1 MMIFILHFYIFTMKK
16 FNRIFGIDVSKDTL
30 DIFESSKDHFC
41 QIPNTEKS
49 ILKWIKKIDLLT
61 DLVVFEPTGS
71 YSHRL
76 LHLLSD
82 REISIVL
89 VNPVQSNAF
98 TKAQGIIS
106 KNDKQAAKTLALMGQ
121 SLDLPLFK
129 KSNNTMYERKQ
140 LLMGLNAL
148 KKQRQM
154 LKNQL
159 HALSH
164 QILFAPK
171 VQTALEQTLQTIE
184 LNIQQLEEEL
194 NDLSDEEHQQQ
205 LELITSVVGI
215 GKKTANLLLTA
226 TGGLQNFQQARQLSK
241 FIGLVPYSHDS
252 GTSIKIKGSITKKGN
267 SVLRA
272 SLYMAAR
279 SAKRFNFACK
289 QLYER
294 LRAKGKPHK
303 IAMVAVMNKLIK
315 QVFGVVYSKKEFDN
329 QHYLIFLNN

>member
-1 MMIFILHFYIFTMKK
+1 MKK

-30 DIFESSKDHFC
+30 DFFNTSKSVFS
-41 QIPNTEKS
+41 QIPNTEKR
-49 ILKWIKKIDLLT
+49 ILKWIKKLDPLT

-71 YSHRL
+71 YSDRL

-82 REISIVL
+82 RGISIIL

-106 KNDKQAAKTLALMGQ
+106 KNDKQAAKTLALMGEC
-121 SLDLPLFK
+121 LDLPLFK
-129 KSNNTMYERKQ
+129 KPSDTMYERKQ
-140 LLMGLNAL
+140 LLMGVNAL

-164 QILFAPK
+164 QVLFAPK
-171 VQTALEQTLQTIE
+171 VEAALKETLETVEQNLQE
-184 LNIQQLEEEL
+184 LEEEL
-194 NDLSDEEHQQQ
+194 NDLSDEEQEEQ
-205 LELITSVVGI
+205 LKLMTSVVGI
-215 GKKTANLLLTA
+215 GEKTANLLLTA
-226 TGGLQNFQQARQLSK
+226 TGGLQNFDQARQLSK
-241 FIGLVPYSHDS
+241 FIGVVPYSHDS
-252 GTSIKIKGSITKKGN
+252 GTSIKFKGSITKKGN
-267 SVLRA
+267 SQLRA

-289 QLYER
+289 ELYER

-303 IAMVAVMNKLIK
+303 IAMVAIMNKLMK
-315 QVFGVVYSKKEFDN
+315 QVFGVVSSKKEFDN
-329 QHYLIFLNN
+329 NHYLVFKNS